1 MFPSA
6 TPRTDLTRVPPVWI
20 LAVPWLIWG
29 MMGGFIVVPLP
40 QMLVAQGVPGDRAAI
55 AVAIILTP
63 MCWSFLLAPILDVRF
78 RRRTYALVFGVI
90 GVSAAI
96 TTVLYHAALGEV
108 EALML
113 VGFLSTCLFQSAY
126 GGWAGS
132 LIGKGQDGALGA
144 WSSIYN
150 VGGSGVGIL
159 ICDYALQHF
168 SRTGAAAFIFAAFL
182 APMAV
187 FRIIPAPPASKI
199 LAAASFSRF
208 AREVVSLFKRGEVL
222 VALTLFALPS
232 ASFALTNAL
241 GAWSDSFHAPASLVS
256 LIGGL
261 GIILGSIAGCAF
273 VPFLARRI
281 PLRPLY
287 LSVGLVG
294 AAFTVGLLLAPR
306 APWTFGLAFVGE
318 NFFQSAAVAACMAI
332 IFEVIGPANP
342 LAATTFAVLAAAQS
356 LPVDYMEFIDARG
369 YHSHGITG
377 AFLSDALISGGV
389 CVLLAIALSFKSRSR
404 HESCAPRATGTNP

>member
-1 MFPSA
+1 M
-6 TPRTDLTRVPPVWI
+6 PRTDLTQVPRAWI
-20 LAVPWLIWG
+20 LAIPWLLWG
-29 MMGGFIVVPLP
+29 MMAGFIVVPLP

-96 TTVLYHAALGEV
+96 ATVLHHADLGEV

-113 VGFLSTCLFQSAY
+113 VGFLSTCMFQSAY

-132 LIGKGQDGALGA
+132 LIGKGQDGPLGA

-168 SRTGAAAFIFAAFL
+168 TRTGAAALIFAALL
-182 APMAV
+182 APLAV
-187 FRIIPAPPASKI
+187 FWIIPAPPPSKM

-208 AREVVSLFKRGEVL
+208 AREVVSLFKKSEVL
-222 VALTLFALPS
+222 VALALFALPS
-232 ASFALTNAL
+232 SSFALTNAL

-256 LIGGL
+256 VISGL
-261 GIILGSIAGCAF
+261 GIILGSIVGCAL
-273 VPFLARRI
+273 VPFLARQV

-287 LSVGLVG
+287 LSIGLVG
-294 AAFTVGLLLAPR
+294 AAFTAALLLGPR
-306 APWTFGLAFVGE
+306 VPWTFGLAFVGE
-318 NFFQSAAVAACMAI
+318 NFFQAAAVAACMAI

-342 LAATTFAVLAAAQS
+342 LAATIFAVLAAAQS

-369 YHSHGITG
+369 YHSNGITG
-377 AFLSDALISGGV
+377 AFLTDALISGSV
-389 CVLLAIALSFKSRSR
+389 CVLLAMGLALRSR
-404 HESCAPRATGTNP
+404 NRQRSCAPRATGTSP

>member
-1 MFPSA
+1 
-6 TPRTDLTRVPPVWI
+6 
-20 LAVPWLIWG
+20 

-55 AVAIILTP
+55 AVAIILSP

-96 TTVLYHAALGEV
+96 ATVLYHAHLGEV

-113 VGFLSTCLFQSAY
+113 VGFFSTCMFQSAF

-132 LIGKGQDGALGA
+132 LIGKGQDGPLGA

-168 SRTGAAAFIFAAFL
+168 SRANAAAVVFAAFL
-182 APMAV
+182 SPLAV
-187 FRIIPAPPASKI
+187 FRVIPAPPASKM

-208 AREVVSLFKRGEVL
+208 ASEVVALFKSGEVL
-222 VALTLFALPS
+222 LALTLFALPS
-232 ASFALTNAL
+232 SSFALTNAL
-241 GAWSDSFHAPASLVS
+241 GAWSDSFQAPPSLVS
-256 LIGGL
+256 VISGF
-261 GIILGSIAGCAF
+261 GIILGSVVGCAL
-273 VPFLARRI
+273 VPLVARKV

-287 LSVGLVG
+287 LTIGLVG
-294 AAFTVGLLLAPR
+294 ALFTAGLLLAPR
-306 APWTFGLAFVGE
+306 VPWTFGLAFVGE
-318 NFFQSAAVAACMAI
+318 NFLQAAAVAASMAI
-332 IFEVIGPANP
+332 IFEVIGPADP
-342 LAATTFAVLAAAQS
+342 LAATTFALLAAAQS

-377 AFLSDALISGGV
+377 AFLTDALISGSV
-389 CVLLAIALSFKSRSR
+389 CVLLAMVLGLKSRNR
-404 HESCAPRATGTNP
+404 QRSCAPRATGTSP

>member
-1 MFPSA
+1 MFPSV
-6 TPRTDLTRVPPVWI
+6 TPRTDPTRVPPVWI

-55 AVAIILTP
+55 AVAIILSP

-96 TTVLYHAALGEV
+96 TTVLYHAVLGEV

-113 VGFLSTCLFQSAY
+113 VGFLSTCLFQSAF

-150 VGGSGVGIL
+150 VGGGGVFIL
-159 ICDYALQHF
+159 LCNYALQHF
-168 SRTGAAAFIFAAFL
+168 SRTGAAALIFAAFL
-182 APMAV
+182 SPLAV
-187 FRIIPAPPASKI
+187 FPVIPAPPASKI

-208 AREVVSLFKRGEVL
+208 AREVVSLFKSSEVL
-222 VALTLFALPS
+222 VALALFVLP
-232 ASFALTNAL
+232 AGSFALTNAL

-256 LIGGL
+256 VIGGL
-261 GIILGSIAGCAF
+261 GIILGSVVGCAL
-273 VPFLARRI
+273 VPLLARRV
-281 PLRPLY
+281 PLRQLY
-287 LSVGLVG
+287 LSIGLVG
-294 AAFTVGLLLAPR
+294 AAFTASLLLAPR
-306 APWTFGLAFVGE
+306 VPWTFGLAFVGE
-318 NFFQSAAVAACMAI
+318 NFFQASAVAACMAI
-332 IFEVIGPANP
+332 IFEVIGPGNP
-342 LAATTFAVLAAAQS
+342 LAATTFALLAAAES
-356 LPVDYMEFIDARG
+356 LPVDYMEFVDARG
-369 YHSHGITG
+369 YHSYGITG
-377 AFLSDALISGGV
+377 AFLTDASISASV
-389 CVLLAIALSFKSRSR
+389 CILFAIALYFKSRNR
-404 HESCAPRATGTNP
+404 HGSCAPRAIGTSP

>member
-1 MFPSA
+1 
-6 TPRTDLTRVPPVWI
+6 
-20 LAVPWLIWG
+20 

-55 AVAIILTP
+55 AVAIILSP

-96 TTVLYHAALGEV
+96 ATVLYHAHLGEV

-113 VGFLSTCLFQSAY
+113 VGFFSTCMFQSAF

-132 LIGKGQDGALGA
+132 LIGKGQDGPLGA

-168 SRTGAAAFIFAAFL
+168 SRANAAAVVFAAFL
-182 APMAV
+182 SPLAV
-187 FRIIPAPPASKI
+187 FRVIPAPPASKM

-208 AREVVSLFKRGEVL
+208 ASEVVALFKSGEVL
-222 VALTLFALPS
+222 LALTLFALPS
-232 ASFALTNAL
+232 SSFALTNAL
-241 GAWSDSFHAPASLVS
+241 GAWSDSFQAPPSLVS
-256 LIGGL
+256 VISGF
-261 GIILGSIAGCAF
+261 GIILGSVVGCAL
-273 VPFLARRI
+273 VPLVARKV

-287 LSVGLVG
+287 LTIGLVG
-294 AAFTVGLLLAPR
+294 ALFTAGLLLAPR
-306 APWTFGLAFVGE
+306 VPWTFGLAFVGE
-318 NFFQSAAVAACMAI
+318 NFLQAAAVAASMAI

-342 LAATTFAVLAAAQS
+342 LAATTFALLAAAQS

-377 AFLSDALISGGV
+377 AFLTDALISGSV
-389 CVLLAIALSFKSRSR
+389 CVLLAMVLGLKSRNR
-404 HESCAPRATGTNP
+404 QRSCAPRATGTSP